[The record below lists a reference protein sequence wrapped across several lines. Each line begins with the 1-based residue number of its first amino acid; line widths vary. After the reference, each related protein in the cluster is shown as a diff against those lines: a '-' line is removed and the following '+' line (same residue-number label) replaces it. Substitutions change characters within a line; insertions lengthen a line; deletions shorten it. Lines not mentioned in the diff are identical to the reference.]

1 MISRVKPPGTVS
13 TRTGSLASPN
23 PSPTPSAMVEGRA
36 IGGMTVPARCAAAP
50 SSAGT
55 GSASGSSVGSR
66 AGSAAIVRL
75 ASLPCPIA
83 GPRPVTAVTKQ
94 TIVPEPRGSAAG
106 RACVGLLRQDA
117 GMPTHIALLRG
128 INVGGRK
135 RVAMAD
141 LRNVVTSLGHADVAT
156 YIQSGNVLFSSA
168 EDDTARLAADLEQAI
183 AGTLGV
189 QAGVVVLT
197 RDELASVARD
207 NPYTSEPNPKA
218 VHVVF
223 LPADPDPDPDPE
235 PGMAA
240 RLAQAQEQA
249 AGKGSRDT
257 VQLAGRAV
265 FVHTPDGFGTSE
277 LVKLLGRAGGP
288 MSSRGAGTARNWA
301 TVTKLLDLC
310 D

>member
-1 MISRVKPPGTVS
+1 
-13 TRTGSLASPN
+13 
-23 PSPTPSAMVEGRA
+23 
-36 IGGMTVPARCAAAP
+36 
-50 SSAGT
+50 
-55 GSASGSSVGSR
+55 
-66 AGSAAIVRL
+66 
-75 ASLPCPIA
+75 
-83 GPRPVTAVTKQ
+83 
-94 TIVPEPRGSAAG
+94 
-106 RACVGLLRQDA
+106 
-117 GMPTHIALLRG
+117 
-128 INVGGRK
+128 
-135 RVAMAD
+135 MAD

-156 YIQSGNVLFSSA
+156 YIQSGNVLFSCA

-223 LPADPDPDPDPE
+223 LPADPDPDPDPDANPDPE
-235 PGMAA
+235 PGMAG

-249 AGKGSRDT
+249 AGKGGRDA

-277 LVKLLGRAGGP
+277 LVKLLGRA
-288 MSSRGAGTARNWA
+288 AARCPRAAQARRA
-301 TVTKLLDLC
+301 TGRR
-310 D
+310 